1 MRTSNTRAE
10 DTDRIDCMAA
20 GFTTVRALG
29 TEGSV
34 HEYEWHTDYLLLNY
48 RFEKHHGIDSSTGYQ
63 ARRLK
68 DAEY

>member
-34 HEYEWHTDYLLLNY
+34 REYEWHTDYLL
-48 RFEKHHGIDSSTGYQ
+48 
-63 ARRLK
+63 
-68 DAEY
+68 